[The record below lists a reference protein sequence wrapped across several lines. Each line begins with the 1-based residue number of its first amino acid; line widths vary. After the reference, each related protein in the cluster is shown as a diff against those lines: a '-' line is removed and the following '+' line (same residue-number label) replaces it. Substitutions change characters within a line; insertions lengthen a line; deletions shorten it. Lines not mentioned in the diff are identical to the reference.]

1 MARPFSSPGDAG
13 LSRDELRQKRNIE
26 HDFDAIEH
34 FFFAQ
39 SASRKRLKPHPMAAI
54 PTPAAVR
61 SLSIVYALR
70 TLELTEGVVLLIE
83 AGNSVA
89 ALPSIRSVYE
99 VVFAILYVD
108 SHFSEFVNKKEPNG
122 FTQTARRLLSA
133 KSSGG
138 DAGYPVPV
146 GRMKER
152 AVQHLRTLDKSALTT
167 DPADLDPSAIA
178 ENLALRYDELSDG
191 THPTQWSMTAY
202 TSGRQDG
209 LGLDWT
215 RKPVPGISRLYTLVH
230 LSHPLALIRRLIV
243 RLPRLAE
250 EAEGLKAV

>member
-1 MARPFSSPGDAG
+1 MARPFRSLSDTG
-13 LSRDELRQKRNIE
+13 LSRDELRQKKNIE
-26 HDFDAIEH
+26 HDYDAIEH

-39 SASRKRLKPHPMAAI
+39 SASRRRLKPHPMTTI

-83 AGNSVA
+83 AGNLVA
-89 ALPSIRSVYE
+89 ALPNIRSVYE
-99 VVFAILYVD
+99 VLFAVLYVD
-108 SHFSEFVNKKEPNG
+108 SHFGEFVHKKEPNG
-122 FTQTARRLLSA
+122 FAQTARRLLNA

-146 GRMKER
+146 GRMKQR
-152 AVQHLRTLDKSALTT
+152 AVQHLRTLERNSLTT
-167 DPADLDPSAIA
+167 DRADLDPSAIA

-202 TSGRQDG
+202 TSAREDG
-209 LGLDWT
+209 LGLNWS
-215 RKPVPGISRLYTLVH
+215 RKPVPGIARLYALVH
-230 LSHPLALIRRLIV
+230 LSHPLALIRRLII

-250 EAEGLKAV
+250 EAEGLESS